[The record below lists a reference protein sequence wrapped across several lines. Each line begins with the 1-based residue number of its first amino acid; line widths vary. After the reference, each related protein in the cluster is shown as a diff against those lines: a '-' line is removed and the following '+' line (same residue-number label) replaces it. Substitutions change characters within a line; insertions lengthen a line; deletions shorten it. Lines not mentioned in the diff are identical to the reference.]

1 MVVTKPDIGK
11 CKMKENKRKICIV
24 TGTRAE
30 YGLFYPIM
38 KKIQDSDKL
47 ELQLIVSTMHLSEE
61 FGSTY
66 KQIEKDGFTID
77 EKIEN
82 LIASDTKSAIA
93 KSTGLA
99 TILLSDAFNRLQ
111 PDIVLLLG
119 DRFETH
125 AAATTAMLMNI
136 PIAHIHGGEITEGAV
151 DEQIRHSI
159 TKMSYLHFTSTEAY
173 RQRIIQMGEDPARVF
188 TSGAPGIDNIMN
200 LKLLSKSELEN
211 DLNWKFGEKSA
222 LFTYHPVTL
231 EKSNIHDELDQIF
244 APLKKSG
251 LNILFTY
258 ANADDNG
265 RIINQKIEAFCQTN
279 PIKYKVVKSLG
290 QLRYLSAM
298 KYVDILIGNTS
309 SGIIEAASFHKPVVN
324 IGDRQKGRLQ
334 SGNVINCRVKTLYN
348 SIIGALSDSFQNKC
362 QTITN
367 IYGTGKASSMIV
379 KNLSNIE
386 LSIVKQFVD
395 MEI

>member
-1 MVVTKPDIGK
+1 M
-11 CKMKENKRKICIV
+11 NKRKVCVV
-24 TGTRAE
+24 TGARAE

-38 KKIQDSDKL
+38 KKIQASDTL
-47 ELQLIVSTMHLSEE
+47 ELQLVVSTMHLSEE

-66 KQIEKDGFTID
+66 KQIEEDGFTID

-99 TILLSDAFNRLQ
+99 TILLSDAFSRLQ

-119 DRFETH
+119 DRYETH

-159 TKMSYLHFTSTEAY
+159 TKMSTIHFVSTEPY
-173 RQRIIQMGEDPARVF
+173 WQRIVQMGEDPSRVF

-200 LKLLSKSELEN
+200 LELLPKSELEN

-222 LFTYHPVTL
+222 LFTYHPATL
-231 EKSNIHDELDQIF
+231 ENSNIHDELDQIF
-244 APLKKSG
+244 ASLKKSG

-258 ANADDNG
+258 ANADDSG
-265 RIINQKIEAFCQTN
+265 RIINQKIETFCQTN

-334 SGNVINCRVKTLYN
+334 SGNVLDCDVQILYHT
-348 SIIGALSDSFQNKC
+348 IKKALSGNFQRSCKQVINV
-362 QTITN
+362 
-367 IYGTGKASSMIV
+367 YGDGKASDRIV
-379 KNLSNIE
+379 DILSKKE
-386 LSIVKQFVD
+386 LSVVKKFID
-395 MEI
+395 MEKVV

>member
-1 MVVTKPDIGK
+1 M
-11 CKMKENKRKICIV
+11 NKRKICVV

-38 KKIQDSDKL
+38 KKILSSNDL
-47 ELQLIVSTMHLSEE
+47 ELQLVATTMHLSEE

-66 KQIEKDGFTID
+66 KQIEKDGFIIN

-82 LIASDTKSAIA
+82 LLGSDSKSSIA

-99 TILLSDAFNRLQ
+99 TILLSDALNRLQ
-111 PDIVLLLG
+111 PDLMLLLG
-119 DRFETH
+119 DRYETH

-159 TKMSYLHFTSTEAY
+159 TKMSYLHFPSTKTYAD
-173 RQRIIQMGEDPARVF
+173 RIMQMGEDSSRVF
-188 TSGAPGIDNIMN
+188 VSGAPGIDNIMN
-200 LKLLSKSELEN
+200 MKLLSQTELEE
-211 DLNWKFGEKSA
+211 DLNWKFGKKSA

-231 EKSNIHDELDQIF
+231 EDSDVNNEIDTIF
-244 APLKKSG
+244 ESLRQAD
-251 LNILFTY
+251 LNVLFTY
-258 ANADDNG
+258 ANADDCG
-265 RIINQKIEAFCQTN
+265 RLINQRIEAFCQEN
-279 PIKYKVVKSLG
+279 KNKYKVVKSLG

-309 SGIIEAASFHKPVVN
+309 SGIIEAASFYRPVVN

-334 SGNVINCRVKTLYN
+334 SGNVVDCTIATLSE
-348 SIIGALSDSFQNKC
+348 SIDEALSSEFEYKC
-362 QTITN
+362 KN
-367 IYGTGKASSMIV
+367 IKNVYGNGRSSDNIIQV
-379 KNLSNIE
+379 LRNAQLSNT
-386 LSIVKQFVD
+386 KKFVD
-395 MEI
+395 KE

>member
-1 MVVTKPDIGK
+1 MTN
-11 CKMKENKRKICIV
+11 NKRKVCVV

-38 KKIQDSDKL
+38 KRIQASDKL
-47 ELQLIVSTMHLSEE
+47 ELQLIATTMHLSEE

-66 KQIEKDGFTID
+66 KQIEKDGFNID

-82 LIASDTKSAIA
+82 LLASDTKSAIA

-119 DRFETH
+119 DRYETH

-159 TKMSYLHFTSTEAY
+159 TKMSAIHFASTEKY
-173 RQRIIQMGEDPARVF
+173 RQRILQMGEDPSKVF
-188 TSGAPGIDNIMN
+188 TSGAPGIDNIMH
-200 LKLLSKSELEN
+200 LKPLSKTELEN
-211 DLNWKFGEKSA
+211 DLHWKFGKSSA
-222 LFTYHPVTL
+222 LFTYHPATLTNSDINDEIDQIFTAL
-231 EKSNIHDELDQIF
+231 EKS
-244 APLKKSG
+244 S

-258 ANADDNG
+258 ANADDSG
-265 RIINQKIEAFCQTN
+265 RAINQKIEAFCQSNTN
-279 PIKYKVVKSLG
+279 KYKVVKSLG
-290 QLRYLSAM
+290 KLRYLSAM
-298 KYVDILIGNTS
+298 KYANILVGNTS
-309 SGIIEAASFHKPVVN
+309 SGIIEAASFQKPVVN

-334 SGNVINCRVKTLYN
+334 SGNIIDCKADTLQLAIRQAFSEDFQRKCRET
-348 SIIGALSDSFQNKC
+348 
-362 QTITN
+362 TN
-367 IYGTGKASSMIV
+367 IYGNGNASNIIV
-379 KNLSNIE
+379 NALANIE
-386 LSIVKQFVD
+386 LSVVKKFVD
-395 MEI
+395 R

>member
-1 MVVTKPDIGK
+1 MS
-11 CKMKENKRKICIV
+11 KRKVCVV

-38 KKIQDSDKL
+38 KKMQDSNKL
-47 ELQLIVSTMHLSEE
+47 ELQLIATTMHLSEE
-61 FGSTY
+61 FGNTY
-66 KQIEKDGFTID
+66 KQIEKDGFIID

-82 LIASDTKSAIA
+82 LLSSDSKSSIA

-111 PDIVLLLG
+111 PDVLLLLG
-119 DRFETH
+119 DRYETH

-159 TKMSYLHFTSTEAY
+159 SKMSYLHFTSTEKY
-173 RQRIIQMGEDPARVF
+173 RQRIIQMGEDASRVF
-188 TSGAPGIDNIMN
+188 VSGAPGIDNIID
-200 LKLLSKSELEN
+200 LKLLAKSELEEN
-211 DLNWKFGEKSA
+211 LSWTFGKSSA

-231 EKSNIHDELDQIF
+231 DNSDIHKDIQDMFSAIEDMD
-244 APLKKSG
+244 

-258 ANADDNG
+258 ANSDDGG
-265 RIINQKIEAFCQTN
+265 RVINQKIEELCQTN
-279 PIKYKVVKSLG
+279 PTKYKVVKSLG

-309 SGIIEAASFHKPVVN
+309 SGIIEAASFQKPVVN

-334 SGNVINCRVKTLYN
+334 SGNVIDCSVKSLDTAIKKAV
-348 SIIGALSDSFQNKC
+348 SEEFIDSCK
-362 QTITN
+362 TVDN
-367 IYGTGKASSMIV
+367 IYGNGNAGETILKVLVSEKLSAV
-379 KNLSNIE
+379 K
-386 LSIVKQFVD
+386 KFVD
-395 MEI
+395 RDK